1 MNDFFSDFKFVLPDL
16 DDVREFLGKCLDKFA
31 QWFDFDRIESVL
43 RYDSNNPLL
52 FNTGLFL
59 LLFTAFLLLYRLLRF
74 SPTLKKIFVIL
85 FSLYFYYKSSAEC
98 CFILLGV
105 CVSDYVLGLI
115 LGNSHRKSVR
125 TGIVALNV
133 VINVGML
140 VYFKYFNL
148 LYSTIANL
156 SSRDFDALDIIL
168 PAGISFFRQVG
179 HLG

>member
-74 SPTLKKIFVIL
+74 S
-85 FSLYFYYKSSAEC
+85 KSEAKRS
-98 CFILLGV
+98 
-105 CVSDYVLGLI
+105 
-115 LGNSHRKSVR
+115 
-125 TGIVALNV
+125 
-133 VINVGML
+133 
-140 VYFKYFNL
+140 
-148 LYSTIANL
+148 
-156 SSRDFDALDIIL
+156 
-168 PAGISFFRQVG
+168 
-179 HLG
+179 

>member
-74 SPTLKKIFVIL
+74 LPYSQEDIRNPLLTL
-85 FSLYFYYKSSAEC
+85 
-98 CFILLGV
+98 LLLQVKCRVLLHTAWRV
-105 CVSDYVLGLI
+105 CKRLCART
-115 LGNSHRKSVR
+115 HTRKLTSQIGAYR
-125 TGIVALNV
+125 HSGA
-133 VINVGML
+133 
-140 VYFKYFNL
+140 
-148 LYSTIANL
+148 
-156 SSRDFDALDIIL
+156 
-168 PAGISFFRQVG
+168 
-179 HLG
+179 

>member
-133 VINVGML
+133 VINVRHPTPLCCSSMAIPTPMC
-140 VYFKYFNL
+140 L
-148 LYSTIANL
+148 LARACRCSQP
-156 SSRDFDALDIIL
+156 SSCLAR
-168 PAGISFFRQVG
+168 RQ
-179 HLG
+179 LWWL